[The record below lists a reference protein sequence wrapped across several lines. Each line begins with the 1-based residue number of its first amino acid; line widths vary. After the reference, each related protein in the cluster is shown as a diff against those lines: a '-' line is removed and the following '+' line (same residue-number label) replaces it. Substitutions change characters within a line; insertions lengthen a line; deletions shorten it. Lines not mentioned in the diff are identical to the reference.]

1 MASTPTQFYT
11 TNAEP
16 ERVFQEVR
24 HTLALHPELLEAPP
38 EQLAGFMNLK
48 SAIFEI
54 EAALEALVVEG
65 EVLA

>member
-1 MASTPTQFYT
+1 MRSTPTQFYT
-11 TNAEP
+11 SSTEP

-24 HTLALHPELLEAPP
+24 HVLTLHPELLGTPP
-38 EQLAGFMNLK
+38 EKLVSVMNLK
-48 SAIFEI
+48 PTTFEV